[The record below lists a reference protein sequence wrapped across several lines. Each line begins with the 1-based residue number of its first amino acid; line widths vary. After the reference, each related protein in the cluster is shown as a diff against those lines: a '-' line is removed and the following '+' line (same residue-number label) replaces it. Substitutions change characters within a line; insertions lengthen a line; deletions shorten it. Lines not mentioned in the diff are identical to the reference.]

1 MHGLTLPANCLE
13 TDQANLR
20 TLVNLLKKSRNLTL
34 NNINVAHDILEIL
47 VSNPEEF
54 PILKGL
60 EIEVDSKFAPLL

>member
-13 TDQANLR
+13 TDKANLR